1 MKIQLKRSNV
11 LDGGI
16 AKEPTP
22 AQMEYGEIAVNYNN
36 TDPALFI
43 KDSSDAIVKVSLD
56 SVSTGLQPGDNVSE
70 LNNDAGYITAGDV
83 PSAPVDSVNNKTG
96 IVVLTA
102 SDVGAATA
110 AQGTKADTAVQPGD
124 DISDL
129 NNDAGYITV
138 ADIPA
143 SGVESVNSKTG
154 VVVLTAADVGAATTA
169 QGAKADSALQSGD
182 NISELNNNAGYI
194 TAGDVPSAPVNSVN
208 AKTGTV
214 VLNAADVGA
223 ATTAQGTKADSALQ
237 PGDDVSDLNNDAG
250 YITLAE
256 VPPGGV
262 TSVNTQTGDVV
273 LSYGDVDAM
282 PLDLA
287 VLPELV

>member
-11 LDGGI
+11 LDGGK

-22 AQMEYGEIAVNYNN
+22 TQMEYGEIAVNYNN

-56 SVSTGLQPGDNVSE
+56 LLSTGLQPGDNVSE
-70 LNNDAGYITAGDV
+70 LNNDAGYITAGEV
-83 PSAPVDSVNNKTG
+83 PTAPVD
-96 IVVLTA
+96 
-102 SDVGAATA
+102 
-110 AQGTKADTAVQPGD
+110 
-124 DISDL
+124 
-129 NNDAGYITV
+129 
-138 ADIPA
+138 
-143 SGVESVNSKTG
+143 SVNSKTG
-154 VVVLTAADVGAATTA
+154 VVVLTASDVGAATTA

-223 ATTAQGTKADSALQ
+223 ATTAQGAKADSALQ

-250 YITLAE
+250 YLTPGDDISELNNNAGYITVDDIPAA
-256 VPPGGV
+256 GV
-262 TSVNTQTGDVV
+262 ESVNSMTGVVV
-273 LSYGDVDAM
+273 LTYSDVSAM
-282 PLDLA
+282 PLDIS
-287 VLPELV
+287 VLTELS